1 MIFSLWSSES
11 SLYSLYTCPSINH
24 EFTNNFPL
32 LRLLNSLNS
41 VLQEAEFFILMKS
54 NLSMCFFMC
63 HDFSVISKILVSI
76 STGLFL
82 LNSRLQRLFLMISS
96 NFYSLIFHFRPMIC
110 LKLIFEHAIRAKSP
124 FFPIRGYPIISI
136 ICWKDYLFKL
146 MLLVRFVESDLDI

>member
-1 MIFSLWSSES
+1 MNLQIISLFSGFSILSIVFFKKQS
-11 SLYSLYTCPSINH
+11 SLFWWSQIYQC
-24 EFTNNFPL
+24 
-32 LRLLNSLNS
+32 
-41 VLQEAEFFILMKS
+41 V
-54 NLSMCFFMC
+54 FFMC

-96 NFYSLIFHFRPMIC
+96 NFYSLIFHFRPMIS